1 MRSILF
7 LIVLVTSSFVSIS
20 QTVEHHVISSTG
32 TEIRNSNGE
41 LYFTVGEPASELL
54 ENEDFQLT
62 QGYHQGLFLFVA
74 TEDVSKLPFE
84 VKLYPNPAAEFVNIT
99 LVDISPVNFEYT
111 LFDLNGK
118 VQLTG
123 SFSDLTERLSL
134 SNLANSTYFLKIYNS
149 KAGYD
154 VTYQLQK
161 SK

>member
-7 LIVLVTSSFVSIS
+7 LIVLMTGSFVSIS

-32 TEIRNSNGE
+32 TEISNSNGE
-41 LYFTVGEPASELL
+41 LYFTVGEPATEQL
-54 ENEDFQLT
+54 ENEDFKLT
-62 QGYHQGLFLFVA
+62 QGYHQGVFLFVA
-74 TEDVSKLPFE
+74 TEDIAELPFE
-84 VKLYPNPAAEFVNIT
+84 VKLYPNPASEFVTIT
-99 LVDISPVNFEYT
+99 LVDVSPINFEYT

-134 SNLANSTYFLKIYNS
+134 SNLANSTYFLKIYNP